1 MKFITQGLR
10 WVWGNR
16 AVMCTTATA
25 RLLNFRAAASSLVVV
40 IEEKTDDDSQ
50 NPEQRIPLI
59 RFTSD
64 KLTKKK
70 NQSVKTR
77 LCDCTKTL
85 LHAQV
90 CSNYEKKMFW
100 IANTFKRKS
109 KTSMANVFYENDK
122 AISPHIL
129 NLQEVLTLLCVCQ
142 RVPSCLFVSSKE
154 QNPLNILWNLN
165 L

>member
-16 AVMCTTATA
+16 AVMCTTA

-70 NQSVKTR
+70 KINQWKHGSAIAQKKSFACTGLFKLWKENVLNCEHVQKEVKN
-77 LCDCTKTL
+77 
-85 LHAQV
+85 LHGK
-90 CSNYEKKMFW
+90 C
-100 IANTFKRKS
+100 
-109 KTSMANVFYENDK
+109 
-122 AISPHIL
+122 
-129 NLQEVLTLLCVCQ
+129 
-142 RVPSCLFVSSKE
+142 
-154 QNPLNILWNLN
+154 ILWKWQSYFSTYSQFTGSINTSVCLPESSF
-165 L
+165 LLVCLI

>member
-1 MKFITQGLR
+1 M
-10 WVWGNR
+10 
-16 AVMCTTATA
+16 MCTTA

-50 NPEQRIPLI
+50 HPEQRIPLI

-64 KLTKKK
+64 KLTKKKK

-90 CSNYEKKMFW
+90 CSNYEKKMF
-100 IANTFKRKS
+100 
-109 KTSMANVFYENDK
+109 
-122 AISPHIL
+122 
-129 NLQEVLTLLCVCQ
+129 
-142 RVPSCLFVSSKE
+142 
-154 QNPLNILWNLN
+154 
-165 L
+165 